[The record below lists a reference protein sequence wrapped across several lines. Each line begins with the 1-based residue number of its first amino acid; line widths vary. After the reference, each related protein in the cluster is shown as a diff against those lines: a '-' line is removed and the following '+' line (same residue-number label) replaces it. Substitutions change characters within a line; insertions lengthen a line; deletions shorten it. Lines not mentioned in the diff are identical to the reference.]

1 MIIKVLLIAGIAG
14 AGLFASRIPGAGTG
28 LALRRLLGAGLVIVA
43 AVSVAFPE
51 ITNWAANLVGV
62 GQGSN
67 LVLYGLVVAFLFAVT
82 ALYQRISHLE
92 GQLTQL
98 TRAIAILSADKAE
111 PRTELREPV
120 Q

>member
-1 MIIKVLLIAGIAG
+1 MRITSELTDSTVLTELGGRIARARLDRNLTQAGLAHEAGISTPT
-14 AGLFASRIPGAGTG
+14 LK
-28 LALRRLLGAGLVIVA
+28 RL
-43 AVSVAFPE
+43 E
-51 ITNWAANLVGV
+51 R